1 MNPRSVSSICFGISG
16 KQVFEILVDIEII
29 GFCCLYYAIKDRACF
44 GSVNGVYELPVFLPN
59 TKRPDSLLSRVVIK
73 RYLWIRKKFSQI
85 LFLIKAVFYPV
96 CCLG

>member
-1 MNPRSVSSICFGISG
+1 MFWYLG

-44 GSVNGVYELPVFLPN
+44 GSVNGVYELPVLIDI
-59 TKRPDSLLSRVVIK
+59 RIGPDSLLSRVVIK